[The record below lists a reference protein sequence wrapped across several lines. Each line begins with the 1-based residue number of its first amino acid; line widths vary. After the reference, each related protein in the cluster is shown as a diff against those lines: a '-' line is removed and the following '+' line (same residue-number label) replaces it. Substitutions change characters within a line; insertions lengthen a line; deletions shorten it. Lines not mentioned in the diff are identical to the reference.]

1 VNLLF
6 GPKDD
11 FTYSCTTGEPP
22 YTQRA
27 GTHREEDAITI
38 SSGAGALLV
47 IWGVSPRY
55 QAEKEQK

>member
-6 GPKDD
+6 GPNDD
-11 FTYSCTTGEPP
+11 FTYSCTTGETP

-27 GTHREEDAITI
+27 GTHREEDATI
-38 SSGAGALLV
+38 SSDARALLV
-47 IWGVSPRY
+47 IWGVSTRY